1 MGLWKGRDIALLLI
15 GGSASILLAIVG
27 GCVSESPR
35 SPGQGTTAPSDRP
48 LMAPIEG
55 RSEDSPA
62 DFAKQL
68 YGGAPNAEL
77 RRELWEAVFQ
87 YDRALELTPL
97 FDAFEARAAALYA
110 LGWRGE
116 AIADYTRALDLRQ
129 DSLVYLERGQVF
141 LEMNQYGAAEADF
154 LRALELDLPDS
165 DLRDAYVGL
174 GDAHR
179 NLGALEAAISDYSI
193 AIRMDPDNWSPY
205 YWRGVSLVGLQRFP
219 AALDDF
225 SRVIAQRPLGT
236 STAYYARGVL
246 NWMNGQCELARDDLT
261 VFGNLDFDKDLLAR
275 APFYLEYLRGATRCD
290 PPPEDVSILIEDL

>member
-1 MGLWKGRDIALLLI
+1 M
-15 GGSASILLAIVG
+15 AS
-27 GCVSESPR
+27 
-35 SPGQGTTAPSDRP
+35 
-48 LMAPIEG
+48 IEG

-68 YGGAPNAEL
+68 YGGGTNAEL

-165 DLRDAYVGL
+165 DLRDAYIGL

-236 STAYYARGVL
+236 SAAYYARGVL

-261 VFGNLDFDKDLLAR
+261 VFGNLNFDKELLAR
-275 APFYLEYLRGATRCD
+275 ARFTSSTSAVRPGATHRRRTYPSSSKISSQSSTRRLENAMQTQRNKNNQALRGEGLAWHRMLDT
-290 PPPEDVSILIEDL
+290 